1 MIAVIQ
7 RCSKAKVSIR
17 DTVVGEIGNGLLVLL
32 GVEKN
37 DSESDAEY
45 LVKKITKLRIFNDK
59 NAKMNLSLLDVK
71 GSALVVSQF
80 TLCENTQKGR
90 RPSFIHAAS
99 PKEANRLYIYFMEK
113 LKEQKVP
120 VSSGEFGETMDVSL
134 VNNGP
139 VTFVLNSI
147 KK

>member
-80 TLCENTQKGR
+80 TLCGNTQKGR

-113 LKEQKVP
+113 LKEQKQTLMANIKSTAIEHLNKFKAGAP
-120 VSSGEFGETMDVSL
+120 NGGSGNAD
-134 VNNGP
+134 
-139 VTFVLNSI
+139 
-147 KK
+147 